1 MFNLTPL
8 QGAQSASAASSTLI
22 QLDGGIKILVDVGWD
37 VSFDSEIF
45 AEIEK
50 QTPTLSFVL
59 LTHATISHLG
69 AFVHCQKFIPNFDQ
83 IPVYATQPVINYG
96 NILLK
101 SIYQSKPYTA
111 DENIRSL
118 WDDVAPTAA
127 EIDHYFSQIIPLKYS
142 QPHQPRASVFSAPL
156 DDLTITAYGSGH
168 SLGGTIWH
176 IQHEIESIVYS
187 VDWSIVREN
196 VIPAASWFGGVDGSE
211 VIEALRN
218 PTALVCSSRGATTST
233 SVTVRKARDDLV
245 IDHIQSCVAK
255 GGSVFIPAVSLARLP
270 ELAWLLEQSWKTSSK
285 DSPLRKARLCVLGKA
300 ARDTLR
306 GSRALLDWMNDSIGK
321 DYDEEAAPG
330 RRGLS
335 FRHLKMI
342 TAKSRA
348 QSLLNEGG
356 PKVVITTDVASSA
369 ASWTSNMLSK
379 MCTTAETLIL
389 LLDDR
394 STDPAISALQQAFL
408 ARPNGVAIE
417 GTGQGGVKLEQV
429 YGSDID
435 LVFDAEMR
443 GPFNVIDAQALQT
456 ILSRRDVETKLDES
470 GEGNLAGV
478 EDAMNEA
485 ESSSSE
491 DESDNEQQGRAL
503 KVSAVTNRQK
513 SKLAPSDEELG
524 INLLLRKT
532 NIYDYDV
539 RSKKGRDMVFPYVH
553 SRRRGDEFGDYIRPE
568 DFLRAEEKDAADQ
581 AEQARSTNS
590 RSKRTLK
597 NQAQAEGPPKKRQ
610 RTETSN
616 NVPQKDVE
624 SASEASS
631 ESEDESDADD
641 MTPVQQVTEISVNAR
656 LAFVDFNNLHDQRSL
671 EMIIPLVDAKKVV
684 LIAGTSEETSSLVEK
699 CQELLSI
706 KDSSDNEAQSVTIL
720 APLTG
725 EGVDASVETQTWDV
739 KIGKQLFRKLNWA
752 PIQGRNVATLT
763 GEIKAQS
770 DGPETALADRTKR
783 PKLMKT
789 ETSQEMTD
797 ATEQAAA
804 LQAVLDIIGPNAA
817 RSTLSLDRPI
827 HVGDVVLRELQR
839 YLVEDGH
846 RARFAGGGTLLVDD
860 MVAVRKLGTGR
871 IVLESAPTTPFA
883 MTNRSNAAESFTLV
897 KRKIYQGLP
906 LVAAG

>member
-1 MFNLTPL
+1 MFTLTPI
-8 QGAQSASAASSTLI
+8 QGAQSLSAASSTLI
-22 QLDGGIKILVDVGWD
+22 QLEGGIKILVDVGWD
-37 VSFDSEIF
+37 VTFDSEIF

-50 QTPTLSFVL
+50 QTPTLSFIL

-96 NILLK
+96 NILLR
-101 SIYQSKPYTA
+101 SIYERKPYTS

-118 WDDVAPTAA
+118 WDDVAPTQA
-127 EIDHYFSQIIPLKYS
+127 EIDHYFSQILPLKYS

-218 PTALVCSSRGATTST
+218 PTALVCSSRGAMTSS
-233 SVTVRKARDDLV
+233 SVSSRKARDDLLL
-245 IDHIQSCVAK
+245 DHIQSCVAK
-255 GGSVFIPAVSLARLP
+255 GGSVFIPAVSLIRLP
-270 ELAWLLEQSWKTSSK
+270 ELARLLEQSWQTSTTN
-285 DSPLRKARLCVLGKA
+285 SPLRRARLCVLGKA
-300 ARDTLR
+300 ARDALR
-306 GSRALLDWMNDSIGK
+306 SSRALLDWMNDSIGK
-321 DYDEEAAPG
+321 DYDEETAPG
-330 RRGLS
+330 RRGFS

-348 QSLLNEGG
+348 QDLLDDGG
-356 PKVVITTDVASSA
+356 SKVIITTDVTSSA
-369 ASWTSNMLSK
+369 SSWTSRVLSK
-379 MCTTAETLIL
+379 ISTAAETLIL

-394 STDPAISALQQAFL
+394 NADPTISALHAAFHT
-408 ARPNGVAIE
+408 RPNGVAIE
-417 GTGQGGVKLEQV
+417 NAGQGGVKLEQV
-429 YGSDID
+429 YGSGGE
-435 LVFDAEMR
+435 LTLGPETR
-443 GPFNVIDAQALQT
+443 SPFNLIDAQTLQT
-456 ILSRRDVETKLDES
+456 ILARRDMETKLDES
-470 GEGNLAGV
+470 GEGNLAGA
-478 EDAMNEA
+478 EDPLNEA

-503 KVSAVTNRQK
+503 KVSAVMNRQK
-513 SKLAPSDEELG
+513 NKLAPSDEELG
-524 INLLLRKT
+524 INMLLRKKDVH
-532 NIYDYDV
+532 DYDV

-568 DFLRAEEKDAADQ
+568 DFLRAEEKDAANE
-581 AEQARSTNS
+581 AEDARSTNS
-590 RSKRTLK
+590 RNKRPLK
-597 NQAQAEGPPKKRQ
+597 NQTQADGPPRKRQ
-610 RTETSN
+610 KME
-616 NVPQKDVE
+616 QQEVE
-624 SASEASS
+624 SVSEDSS
-631 ESEDESDADD
+631 DSDDESDGDTV
-641 MTPVQQVTEISVNAR
+641 TPMGLLEELTVNAR
-656 LAFVDFNNLHDQRSL
+656 LAFVDFNGLHDQRSL
-671 EMIIPLVDAKKVV
+671 EMLIPLVDAKKVI
-684 LIAGTSEETSSLVEK
+684 LIAGTAGETSTLVDK
-699 CQELLSI
+699 CRDLLSI
-706 KDSSDNEAQSVTIL
+706 KDSSIDDEYSSLIL

-725 EGVDASVETQTWDV
+725 EAVDASVETQTWDV

-763 GEIKAQS
+763 GEIKAQT
-770 DGPETALADRTKR
+770 DGLETALADRSKR

-789 ETSQEMTD
+789 ESNQGMEDTSD
-797 ATEQAAA
+797 QAAA
-804 LQAVLDIIGPNAA
+804 LSAVLDIIGPNAA

-871 IVLESAPTTPFA
+871 IVLESAPTSPFA
-883 MTNRSNAAESFTLV
+883 MTNGSNAAESFTLV